1 LIYSKIE
8 RYDIDPRFLA
18 YITENQERVYRY
30 ILESL
35 SARHATINNLSICK
49 EVIAKLY
56 CLKIIYS
63 SLNSLSFL
71 IIDNRVFL
79 YCFRGSFTIHEQ
91 SLFDRKLASVEGI
104 LESSSFSTKH
114 LSEEL

>member
-8 RYDIDPRFLA
+8 RYSIGSRFLV
-18 YITENQERVYRY
+18 YITENQKQVYRY

-35 SARHATINNLSICK
+35 SARHAIINDLSIYK
-49 EVIAKLY
+49 EIIAKLY
-56 CLKIIYS
+56 YFKIVYS

-71 IIDNRVFL
+71 IIDDRVFL
-79 YCFRGSFTIHEQ
+79 YCFRDFFIIHEQ
-91 SLFDRKLASVEGI
+91 SLFDRELASVEGI
-104 LESSSFSTKH
+104 LESSLFSTKH